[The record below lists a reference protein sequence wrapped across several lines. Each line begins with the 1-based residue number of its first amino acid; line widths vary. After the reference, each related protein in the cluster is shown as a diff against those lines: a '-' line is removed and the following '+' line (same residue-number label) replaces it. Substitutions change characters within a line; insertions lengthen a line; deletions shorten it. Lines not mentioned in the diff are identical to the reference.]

1 MMKKILILAGGSG
14 GHLYPALAV
23 ADILRENGFKVYI
36 FTSKKRPSG
45 IDFDGLEVIEGYS
58 IGWDRSILGGF
69 KTIWSLGKDF
79 IFSFKMLRAIKP
91 DLILGMGGYIS
102 ISPIF
107 ASLIFNIPRVLHE
120 QNIIPGLANRIL
132 ALFVDKIFVSF
143 PDTKFGISQSK
154 VIYTGLPLRRELY
167 QVKPSVNKDR
177 FTVLVMGGS
186 QGARIINDT
195 VLEIVEK
202 GLLDG
207 IQITHI
213 TGPKEF
219 ERLRDRIEKVNYPYY
234 KVYGFVNDIWNLYR
248 EADLVVSRAGA
259 GSVIEFATVSIPA
272 ILIPYKGA
280 EGHQYLNARWLADS
294 GGAIII
300 EQDQLSALS
309 LVEAILN
316 IVKSD
321 KINEMRESI
330 SRLSLPSGSYILT
343 EELTKI
349 ITGGRYDRN
358 K

>member
-1 MMKKILILAGGSG
+1 TNIL
-14 GHLYPALAV
+14 
-23 ADILRENGFKVYI
+23 
-36 FTSKKRPSG
+36 
-45 IDFDGLEVIEGYS
+45 
-58 IGWDRSILGGF
+58 
-69 KTIWSLGKDF
+69 KT
-79 IFSFKMLRAIKP
+79 MP
-91 DLILGMGGYIS
+91 DD
-102 ISPIF
+102 
-107 ASLIFNIPRVLHE
+107 V
-120 QNIIPGLANRIL
+120 
-132 ALFVDKIFVSF
+132 
-143 PDTKFGISQSK
+143 
-154 VIYTGLPLRRELY
+154 PLRRELY
-167 QVKPSVNKDR
+167 QVKPSGNKDR
-177 FTVLVMGGS
+177 FTILVMGGS

-207 IQITHI
+207 IKIIHI

-219 ERLRDRIEKVNYPYY
+219 ERLRDRIEKVNYPHY
-234 KVYGFVNDIWNLYR
+234 KVYGFVKDIWNLYR

-330 SRLSLPSGSYILT
+330 SRLNLPSGSYILT
-343 EELTKI
+343 EELIKI
-349 ITGGRYDRN
+349 ITGGSHDKN